1 MSVIGVVG
9 LGTMGMNL
17 ARNLARNGFPVSV
30 YNRTT
35 VRVDNFMKQFGGEGP
50 FTAAY
55 SADELITQLE
65 PPRVILMMVT
75 AGPAVD
81 ETIDHLAPSLKT
93 GDILIDG
100 GNSYFLDTVR
110 RGQALEARGLR
121 FIGTGVSGGEE
132 GALKGPSIMPGGP
145 REAYDRVAPM
155 LTKISAHVDGE
166 PCCTYIGPGGAGHY
180 VKMVHNGI
188 EYADIQLIAEAYDL
202 LTQALHLDASELSGI
217 FAQWNRGD
225 LESYLIQITSEVLG
239 KRDRATGKPLVDVIL
254 DEAQQK
260 GTGKW
265 ASQSALDLGIPVTA
279 ITEAVFAR
287 FLSALKADRLV
298 AAKTLTGP
306 NGAVPAPAPASL
318 VDDVRNA
325 LYASK
330 VVAYA
335 QGFEEMQAASNENG
349 WDLELGSIARIWR
362 GGCIIRAKFLNRIT
376 DAYAADHGIK
386 NLLLVPY
393 FRDAITQ
400 AQDSWRRVIALAVE
414 RGIPVPAF
422 SSSLAYYDAYRRER
436 LPANLVQGLRDYF
449 GAHTYRRIDR
459 QGSFHTRW
467 AQDGEEVP
475 VRS

>member
-9 LGTMGMNL
+9 LGTMGQNL
-17 ARNLARNGFPVSV
+17 ARNFAHKGFSVSV

-35 VRVDNFMKQFGGEGP
+35 SRVDAFMKQFGSEGA
-50 FTAAY
+50 FTPA
-55 SADELITQLE
+55 SSPDELVQQLE
-65 PPRVILMMVT
+65 PPRVVLMMVT

-100 GNSYFLDTVR
+100 GNSYYLDTVR
-110 RGQALEARGLR
+110 RGKALEAKGLR
-121 FIGTGVSGGEE
+121 FIGAGVSGGEE
-132 GALKGPSIMPGGP
+132 GALNGPSIMPGGQW
-145 REAYDRVAPM
+145 EAYERVEPM

-202 LTQALHLDASELSGI
+202 LSHALGLDAVELAKV
-217 FAQWNRGD
+217 FARWNQGD
-225 LESYLIQITSEVLG
+225 LDSYLIQITAEVLA
-239 KRDRATGKPLVDVIL
+239 KRDRATGKALVDVIL

-265 ASQSALDLGIPVTA
+265 ASQSALDLGIPLTA

-287 FLSALKADRLV
+287 FLSALKADRQL
-298 AAKTLTGP
+298 ASTMLPGP
-306 NGAVPAPAPASL
+306 NGAVRSQAPESL
-318 VDDVRNA
+318 IDDVRSA

-335 QGFEEMQAASNENG
+335 QGFEQMQAASNENG
-349 WDLELGSIARIWR
+349 WNLQLGSIARIWR
-362 GGCIIRAKFLNRIT
+362 GGCIIRARFLNRIT
-376 DAYAADHGIK
+376 DAYGADPKVK

-393 FRDAITQ
+393 FRDAIAE
-400 AQDSWRRVIALAVE
+400 AQVAWRRVISVAVE

-459 QGSFHTRW
+459 GGSFHTRW

-475 VRS
+475 VQH